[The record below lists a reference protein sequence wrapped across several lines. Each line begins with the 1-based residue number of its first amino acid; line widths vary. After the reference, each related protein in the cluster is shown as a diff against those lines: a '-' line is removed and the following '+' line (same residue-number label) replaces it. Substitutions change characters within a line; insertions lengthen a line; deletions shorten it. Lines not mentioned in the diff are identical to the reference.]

1 MNNVCEPYVRRR
13 AIRHMEKGRVVIF
26 AAGTGNPFFTTDT
39 AAALR
44 AAEMMCDAMLKA
56 TQVDGVYSA
65 DPKKVPNAIR
75 YDSLSYH
82 QVLAENLQVMDAAAI
97 SLSPRKPHP
106 DPGVFPGRQGRLR
119 QGSARR
125 RPGNHYRRKITQKPG
140 LRVVSGL
147 GRVGSET
154 WPKHISKD
162 DMDRRMKGAVATLKS
177 ELSGLR
183 TGRAS
188 AALLDPVKV
197 EAYGN
202 MVPVNQV
209 GSIAT
214 PEARMITVQVWDKGL
229 AKAVDKA
236 IRDAGLGLN
245 PQMDGQLLRIPLPE
259 LNQERRKELSKLAAK
274 YAEAARVAVRN
285 VRRDGMDLL
294 KRLEKDHKIGQDDH
308 HTKGDEL
315 QKLTDANIK
324 DIDAALHAKEQE
336 IMQV

>member
-1 MNNVCEPYVRRR
+1 M
-13 AIRHMEKGRVVIF
+13 
-26 AAGTGNPFFTTDT
+26 
-39 AAALR
+39 
-44 AAEMMCDAMLKA
+44 AEA
-56 TQVDGVYSA
+56 Y
-65 DPKKVPNAIR
+65 
-75 YDSLSYH
+75 
-82 QVLAENLQVMDAAAI
+82 
-97 SLSPRKPHP
+97 
-106 DPGVFPGRQGRLR
+106 
-119 QGSARR
+119 
-125 RPGNHYRRKITQKPG
+125 
-140 LRVVSGL
+140 
-147 GRVGSET
+147 
-154 WPKHISKD
+154 SKD
-162 DMDRRMKGAVATLKS
+162 DMDRRMKGAVSTLKS

-294 KRLEKDHKIGQDDH
+294 KRLEKDGKIGEDEH

-324 DIDAALHAKEQE
+324 DLDAALHAKEQE

>member
-1 MNNVCEPYVRRR
+1 M
-13 AIRHMEKGRVVIF
+13 A
-26 AAGTGNPFFTTDT
+26 
-39 AAALR
+39 
-44 AAEMMCDAMLKA
+44 DA
-56 TQVDGVYSA
+56 Y
-65 DPKKVPNAIR
+65 N
-75 YDSLSYH
+75 
-82 QVLAENLQVMDAAAI
+82 
-97 SLSPRKPHP
+97 
-106 DPGVFPGRQGRLR
+106 
-119 QGSARR
+119 
-125 RPGNHYRRKITQKPG
+125 
-140 LRVVSGL
+140 
-147 GRVGSET
+147 
-154 WPKHISKD
+154 KD
-162 DMDRRMKGAVATLKS
+162 DLDRRMNGAIGTLKT

-202 MVPVNQV
+202 SVPISQV
-209 GSIAT
+209 GSIGT
-214 PEARMITVQVWDKGL
+214 PEARMITVQVWDKSL

-294 KRLEKDHKIGQDDH
+294 KRLEKDGKISQDDQH
-308 HTKGDEL
+308 AKGDEL
-315 QKLTDANIK
+315 QKLTDAHIK
-324 DIDAALHAKEQE
+324 DIDNALHAKEQE

>member
-1 MNNVCEPYVRRR
+1 M
-13 AIRHMEKGRVVIF
+13 
-26 AAGTGNPFFTTDT
+26 
-39 AAALR
+39 
-44 AAEMMCDAMLKA
+44 AEA
-56 TQVDGVYSA
+56 Y
-65 DPKKVPNAIR
+65 
-75 YDSLSYH
+75 
-82 QVLAENLQVMDAAAI
+82 
-97 SLSPRKPHP
+97 
-106 DPGVFPGRQGRLR
+106 
-119 QGSARR
+119 
-125 RPGNHYRRKITQKPG
+125 
-140 LRVVSGL
+140 
-147 GRVGSET
+147 
-154 WPKHISKD
+154 SKD
-162 DMDRRMKGAVATLKS
+162 ELDRRINGAVATLKT
-177 ELSGLR
+177 EMGGLR

-188 AALLDPVKV
+188 AALLDPVRV

-202 MVPVNQV
+202 SVPLNQV

-294 KRLEKDHKIGQDDH
+294 KRQEKDGKISQDDQH
-308 HTKGDEL
+308 GKGDEL
-315 QKLTDANIK
+315 QKLTDAHIK
-324 DIDAALHAKEQE
+324 DIDTALHAKEQE

>member
-1 MNNVCEPYVRRR
+1 M
-13 AIRHMEKGRVVIF
+13 
-26 AAGTGNPFFTTDT
+26 
-39 AAALR
+39 
-44 AAEMMCDAMLKA
+44 
-56 TQVDGVYSA
+56 A
-65 DPKKVPNAIR
+65 D
-75 YDSLSYH
+75 SY
-82 QVLAENLQVMDAAAI
+82 
-97 SLSPRKPHP
+97 
-106 DPGVFPGRQGRLR
+106 
-119 QGSARR
+119 
-125 RPGNHYRRKITQKPG
+125 
-140 LRVVSGL
+140 
-147 GRVGSET
+147 
-154 WPKHISKD
+154 SKD

-202 MVPVNQV
+202 VVPVNQV

-214 PEARMITVQVWDKGL
+214 PEPRMITVQVWDKGM

-294 KRLEKDHKIGQDDH
+294 KKLEKDGKIGQDDQ

-324 DIDAALHAKEQE
+324 DIDAALQTKEQE